1 MSSLS
6 GWVALF
12 GIAIVSVSTFPW
24 NCANAQITSD
34 GTLPTNSSIQK
45 ESNTFNIRGGTQSG
59 GNLFHSF
66 GEFSVP
72 TGNTA
77 IFNNAADIQNI
88 ISRVTG
94 NSISNIDGLITAN
107 STANLFLINP
117 NGIVFGQNA
126 RLDIG
131 GSFLASTASSLKFAD
146 GFEFSAINPQSVPL
160 LSINVPVGLQYGA
173 NPGNIL
179 NQSQAFD
186 SSGEIVGF
194 QVKPEKTLALVGGD
208 VVIEGGFLVAPS
220 GRIELGSVAGNSFVS
235 LKPNDTGYTLGYK
248 GIENFKDIH
257 LTQEAF
263 VATDG
268 DSGGSIQVQG
278 ANVILADGSQI
289 SAVTLGEGTGK
300 GLTVNATQS
309 LQLIGTSADG
319 LYSSGLFSSTYGTG
333 AMGNLT
339 INTRD
344 LLIRDGAVVR
354 AGTFAAGKG
363 GDLTVTADSVQLIGT
378 SADGLYPSGLFA
390 STYGTGADGNLT
402 INTRDLLIQDGA
414 QIDAGT
420 FGGGEGGD
428 LTVTAD
434 SVQLIGTS
442 TDGLYPSALFTS
454 SDNGTTGD
462 AGNLTI
468 DTRDLLI
475 RDGAQVSAGT
485 SGEGK
490 GGNLS
495 VTAESLQLIGTS
507 VDGRAS
513 SGLLTISDR
522 ATTGDAGDL
531 TINTRDLLIR
541 DGAQASASTFGRGK
555 GGNLTVTADSVQLIG
570 TSTNGRVSS
579 GLFASSVR
587 GATGDAG
594 NLTINTRNLLVRD
607 GAQASAS
614 TFGAG
619 KGGSLSLTADF
630 VELIGIST
638 NGQRP
643 SGLFASS
650 EPSATGDAGNLMI
663 NTRNLLVQDGAQ
675 VSASTFGAGK
685 GGSLSLT
692 ANFVELIGTALNGRA
707 SSGLF
712 ALSARGTT
720 GDAGNLTI
728 NTRNLLVRDGAVVST
743 GTFGKGKGG
752 NLSLTADSIQ
762 LIDSGA
768 NGQAATGLFTATND
782 TGAAGDL
789 MINTRDLL
797 VRDGAVV
804 STDTFGAG
812 KGGNLSLTADF
823 VELIGISANGRASSG
838 LFASAVGTGKAGDLS
853 ITTQQLL
860 ISNGAVATVSSRGE
874 GTTAGNIVI
883 TANSVRLDNGQI
895 TAQTLSG
902 NGGNLNFNIADLL
915 MRHGSK
921 ISTTAGT
928 AQSGGNG
935 GNMKIDSRY
944 IIAIPEENSDITANA
959 FTGTGGKVEINSQ
972 GIFGIE
978 SRTKPTEKS
987 DITASSELGVSGVIN
1002 IKAPDTSSIQNS
1014 FTELPPVID
1023 TNALIANSCISRG
1036 TKRQENSFTITGSGA
1051 LTPNRP
1057 GVLVSNYTTGEVR
1070 GVETTSHPWKKGDPI
1085 IEPTGL
1091 YRLNN
1096 GQLLLSREC
1105 SN

>member
-12 GIAIVSVSTFPW
+12 GIAIVSVSTFSW

-94 NSISNIDGLITAN
+94 NSISNINGLITAN

-333 AMGNLT
+333 ANGNLT

-363 GDLTVTADSVQLIGT
+363 GT
-378 SADGLYPSGLFA
+378 
-390 STYGTGADGNLT
+390 
-402 INTRDLLIQDGA
+402 
-414 QIDAGT
+414 
-420 FGGGEGGD
+420 
-428 LTVTAD
+428 
-434 SVQLIGTS
+434 
-442 TDGLYPSALFTS
+442 
-454 SDNGTTGD
+454 
-462 AGNLTI
+462 
-468 DTRDLLI
+468 
-475 RDGAQVSAGT
+475 
-485 SGEGK
+485 
-490 GGNLS
+490 
-495 VTAESLQLIGTS
+495 
-507 VDGRAS
+507 
-513 SGLLTISDR
+513 
-522 ATTGDAGDL
+522 
-531 TINTRDLLIR
+531 
-541 DGAQASASTFGRGK
+541 
-555 GGNLTVTADSVQLIG
+555 
-570 TSTNGRVSS
+570 
-579 GLFASSVR
+579 
-587 GATGDAG
+587 
-594 NLTINTRNLLVRD
+594 
-607 GAQASAS
+607 
-614 TFGAG
+614 
-619 KGGSLSLTADF
+619 
-630 VELIGIST
+630 
-638 NGQRP
+638 
-643 SGLFASS
+643 
-650 EPSATGDAGNLMI
+650 
-663 NTRNLLVQDGAQ
+663 
-675 VSASTFGAGK
+675 
-685 GGSLSLT
+685 
-692 ANFVELIGTALNGRA
+692 
-707 SSGLF
+707 
-712 ALSARGTT
+712 
-720 GDAGNLTI
+720 
-728 NTRNLLVRDGAVVST
+728 
-743 GTFGKGKGG
+743 
-752 NLSLTADSIQ
+752 
-762 LIDSGA
+762 
-768 NGQAATGLFTATND
+768 
-782 TGAAGDL
+782 
-789 MINTRDLL
+789 
-797 VRDGAVV
+797 
-804 STDTFGAG
+804 
-812 KGGNLSLTADF
+812 
-823 VELIGISANGRASSG
+823 
-838 LFASAVGTGKAGDLS
+838 
-853 ITTQQLL
+853 
-860 ISNGAVATVSSRGE
+860 
-874 GTTAGNIVI
+874 
-883 TANSVRLDNGQI
+883 
-895 TAQTLSG
+895 
-902 NGGNLNFNIADLL
+902 
-915 MRHGSK
+915 
-921 ISTTAGT
+921 
-928 AQSGGNG
+928 
-935 GNMKIDSRY
+935 
-944 IIAIPEENSDITANA
+944 
-959 FTGTGGKVEINSQ
+959 
-972 GIFGIE
+972 
-978 SRTKPTEKS
+978 
-987 DITASSELGVSGVIN
+987 
-1002 IKAPDTSSIQNS
+1002 
-1014 FTELPPVID
+1014 
-1023 TNALIANSCISRG
+1023 
-1036 TKRQENSFTITGSGA
+1036 
-1051 LTPNRP
+1051 
-1057 GVLVSNYTTGEVR
+1057 
-1070 GVETTSHPWKKGDPI
+1070 
-1085 IEPTGL
+1085 
-1091 YRLNN
+1091 
-1096 GQLLLSREC
+1096 
-1105 SN
+1105 